1 MKNLKIA
8 ISGYGSISALGINS
22 ESVWN
27 KYLDNQH
34 CFQREQII
42 NKPEWLAR
50 LSIEAKEVISSL
62 TKDKKYQQL
71 DPSVLYAIAA
81 SRIAVKQAGWNT
93 AEGFA
98 INMGSSRG
106 ATASFEK
113 YHSEVI
119 ESGSQKVNPL
129 TSPGTTLGNI
139 ASWVACDQNLSGP
152 AISHSATCSTALQS
166 IANAA
171 AWLQAGF
178 CTRFLAGGR
187 EAPLTP
193 FTIAQMKALK
203 IYHLIR
209 IIPAGVWIL

>member
-34 CFQREQII
+34 CFQRENII
-42 NKPEWLAR
+42 NKSEWVAR
-50 LSIEAKEVISSL
+50 LSTEAKELITGL
-62 TKDKKYQQL
+62 IKDKKYQQL

-93 AEGFA
+93 DEGFG

-113 YHSEVI
+113 YHSEFI

-139 ASWVACDQNLSGP
+139 ASWVACDQNISGSVQFH
-152 AISHSATCSTALQS
+152 ILQPVQRLY
-166 IANAA
+166 NR
-171 AWLQAGF
+171 LPMPLHGLRQAF
-178 CTRFLAGGR
+178 VPVFWP
-187 EAPLTP
+187 EAVKPP
-193 FTIAQMKALK
+193 
-203 IYHLIR
+203 
-209 IIPAGVWIL
+209 